1 MLFINIGNDT
11 YIKTEDIKA
20 VLDSNSK
27 TGKKIKSKS
36 EANNKFF
43 NIVSK
48 RSIRRSFIWMNDNTV
63 YATSFSPENINE
75 RLVEVGKRMI
85 NVDQGLFLSF
95 DHIDVFSSFDS
106 GLATKIRNV
115 TRRTSDDF
123 NFIRHAIKKNVTI
136 VLKTGETISVSLDVI
151 ELMEKISELE

>member
-11 YIKTEDIKA
+11 YIKTASIKA

-27 TGKKIKSKS
+27 TGKKIKNKS
-36 EANNKFF
+36 EASDNFH
-43 NIVSK
+43 NIVSRK
-48 RSIRRSFIWMNDNTV
+48 SIRRSFIWMDDDTV
-63 YATSFSPENINE
+63 YATSFTPENINE
-75 RLVEVGKRMI
+75 RLIESGKKMI
-85 NVDQGLFLSF
+85 KVDQGLYLSF

-123 NFIRHAIKKNVTI
+123 NFIRQAVKKNVTI
-136 VLKTGETISVSLDVI
+136 FLKTGETISVSLDVI
-151 ELMEKISELE
+151 ELLEKISELE

>member
-11 YIKTEDIKA
+11 YIKTADIKA

-27 TGKKIKSKS
+27 TGKKIKNKS
-36 EANNKFF
+36 EASDCFE
-43 NIVSK
+43 NIVSR

-63 YATSFSPENINE
+63 YASSFTPENINE
-75 RLVEVGKRMI
+75 RLLEAGKKMI
-85 NVDQGLFLSF
+85 KVDEGLFLSF

-106 GLATKIRNV
+106 SLATKIRNV

-123 NFIRHAIKKNVTI
+123 NFIRQAIKKNVTI

-151 ELMEKISELE
+151 ELLEKISELE